1 MGAMMF
7 AQPGERVLSTFEA
20 STRHGECLMHV
31 SNKRVMLESV
41 RLGCVMILGYAEMGS
56 CSLLSAGR
64 GGRGGRLGLY
74 HLNGHSATVSSRKA
88 PEAVEAV
95 NSALALY
102 RAAVAGAGA
111 PP

>member
-1 MGAMMF
+1 MMF
-7 AQPGERVLSTFEA
+7 VQPGERVMSTFDV
-20 STRHGECLMHV
+20 STRNGECLMHV
-31 SNKRVMLESV
+31 SNRRVMLESV

-56 CSLLSAGR
+56 CVLQSSGR
-64 GGRGGRLGLY
+64 GARGGRLALY

-88 PEAVEAV
+88 PEAVDAV

-102 RAAVAGAGA
+102 RASTAAASA

>member
-7 AQPGERVLSTFEA
+7 VQPGERVMSTFEV
-20 STRHGECLMHV
+20 STRRGECLMHV

-41 RLGCVMILGYAEMGS
+41 RLGCVMILGYAEMDS
-56 CSLLSAGR
+56 CTLHSTGGGR
-64 GGRGGRLGLY
+64 RGGRLGLY

-88 PEAVEAV
+88 PEAAEAV

-102 RAAVAGAGA
+102 RAAAEAARA